1 MTLSA
6 RPKCNL
12 KINVISNDN
21 SNHYNAFINVLYT
34 IKEIGISYKIDKY
47 GSIQLMD
54 FNSWIVIA
62 KIVFY
67 LVSIVLYV

>member
-54 FNSWIVIA
+54 FNS
-62 KIVFY
+62 
-67 LVSIVLYV
+67 